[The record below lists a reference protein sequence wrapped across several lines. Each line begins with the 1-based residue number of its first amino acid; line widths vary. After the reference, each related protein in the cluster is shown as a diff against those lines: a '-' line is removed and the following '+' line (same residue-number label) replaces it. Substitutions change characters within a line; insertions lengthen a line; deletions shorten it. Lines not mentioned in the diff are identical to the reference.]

1 MFLPLRIKTR
11 EAVAF
16 LKASLRSSIDERKI
30 DIAIIIW
37 PKDDVYTYF
46 VSLDTKYWSYEY
58 LTKNLFKKRQYIID
72 CSATLPNLDK
82 LTLRSC
88 LITEKQKSQLLNI
101 KFYKN
106 IRFKSGIKVSA

>member
-16 LKASLRSSIDERKI
+16 FKASLMISIDERKI

-58 LTKNLFKKRQYIID
+58 LKKTCLKQD
-72 CSATLPNLDK
+72 STLSIVLQHYQ
-82 LTLRSC
+82 
-88 LITEKQKSQLLNI
+88 I
-101 KFYKN
+101 
-106 IRFKSGIKVSA
+106 